1 MWVPFCLF
9 LKVGRSLRVIHQFD
23 SRRGSGI
30 NETYD
35 TSGLVCRREFR
46 EAKAGADDREP
57 GSGAQAAELLPPVT
71 RSSRNTLMTDTAGRK
86 WIGRHWSSCA
96 RN

>member
-1 MWVPFCLF
+1 
-9 LKVGRSLRVIHQFD
+9 LKLLDDTEPSLVIPISDSTLGAGLESMKRMTRAALYAGVSSERQKQEQTGR
-23 SRRGSGI
+23 
-30 NETYD
+30 
-35 TSGLVCRREFR
+35 
-46 EAKAGADDREP
+46 
-57 GSGAQAAELLPPVT
+57 GAQAAELLPPVT